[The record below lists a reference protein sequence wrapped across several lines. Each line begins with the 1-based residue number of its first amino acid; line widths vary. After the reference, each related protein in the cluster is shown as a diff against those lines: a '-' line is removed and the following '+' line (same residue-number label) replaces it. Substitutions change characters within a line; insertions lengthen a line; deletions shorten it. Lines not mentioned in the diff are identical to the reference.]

1 MLKQQKEKPRVRI
14 APSPTGPFHI
24 GTARTALFNYL
35 FAKKNEGAFILRIED
50 TDKERSKKEW
60 ENDIIK
66 SLLWLGLTWDEGPN
80 PKDINQEIGSFGPYH
95 QSKRKKIYRKYL
107 EKLIEEGKAYYCFCS
122 PEELEAKRQY
132 FMSIGEPPRYDGT
145 CRNLTQQ
152 EVKKKIQE
160 GKPFVIR
167 LKTPEKIISFVDII
181 HGKIEI
187 DTSLLGDFVL
197 AKSFEEP
204 LYNFACVIDDYE
216 MKITH
221 IIRGEDHIPNT
232 PKQILIQEALGLPRP
247 QYAHL
252 PLILGPDKS
261 KLSKRHGD
269 VAFSQYIK
277 KGFLPEA
284 MLNFMAFLGWNPG
297 DERELFNLYQLIE
310 EFSLERCQK
319 SPAIFNIQK
328 LIWINGHYIRK
339 KPIKLLTK
347 LCIPYLIEAGFIKP
361 LYEEAT
367 LKLINNNHRFS
378 EEIKDTYIV
387 IETQDKISFSYIQ
400 KIIEI
405 YQERLKYLAEIPE
418 LVDFF
423 FKKELIYPKELL
435 FWKEAKKNETLK
447 ALKILKSL
455 LSKIKKE
462 EWRKE
467 KLAEIILPAAEK
479 FNEKNRGYL
488 LWPLRVAL
496 SGKKASAGPFEIAEI
511 LGKEKTLK
519 RIEAAQILIK
529 GGKK

>member
-1 MLKQQKEKPRVRI
+1 MEKNNEKVRVRI

-35 FAKKNEGAFILRIED
+35 FAKKNEGSFILRIED

-60 ENDIIK
+60 EEDIVNC
-66 SLLWLGLTWDEGPN
+66 LLWLGLAWDEGPN
-80 PKDINQEIGSFGPYH
+80 PKNIEQEIGSFCPYH
-95 QSKRKKIYRKYL
+95 QSKRTEIYKKYL
-107 EKLIEEGKAYYCFCS
+107 QELVNEGKAYYCFCS

-132 FMSIGEPPRYDGT
+132 FMSIGQPPRYDGK
-145 CRNLTQQ
+145 CRNLTQKELEENLKQ
-152 EVKKKIQE
+152 

-167 LKTPEKIISFVDII
+167 LKTPEKKLSFEDII
-181 HGKIEI
+181 HGKIEV
-187 DTSLLGDFVL
+187 DAALLGDFVL

-247 QYAHL
+247 KYAHL
-252 PLILGPDKS
+252 PLILGPDRS

-297 DERELFNLYQLIE
+297 DEREFFNLYQLIE

-339 KPIKLLTK
+339 KPAKTLTR
-347 LCIPYLIEAGFIKP
+347 LCIPYLVEAGFIKP
-361 LYEEAT
+361 LYEAT
-367 LKLINNNHRFS
+367 MKLINNNHNHQS
-378 EEIKDTYIV
+378 PEEIKDTYIV
-387 IETQDKISFSYIQ
+387 NETQEKISFNYIQ
-400 KIIEI
+400 KIVEI
-405 YQERLKYLAEIPE
+405 YQERLKYLSEVTE

-423 FKKELIYPKELL
+423 FKKELSYPKELL
-435 FWKEAKKNETLK
+435 FWKEAREQETLK
-447 ALKILKSL
+447 ALKLLKSL

-462 EWRKE
+462 EWHKE
-467 KLAEIILPAAEK
+467 KLTEIILPAAER

-511 LGKEKTLK
+511 LGKEKTLE
-519 RIEAAQILIK
+519 RIEFAQNLIK
-529 GGKK
+529 SN